1 MMAVQVVG
9 CAIVAILVGLTN
21 ADEDRVSHY
30 LPIGIETKNCG
41 SKFVIEAGKE
51 YIIEGTD
58 DFAGKT
64 CSYSFKG
71 QVKKNCLGL
80 CYDLQ
85 EESFIRNNKTTISL
99 ESENNEQVFSHQN
112 FTIGPRCSEDLN
124 ISFTLAVP
132 DDYEFDRN
140 NTGYKFSLAVY
151 NKCGEEKSMTFEEAI
166 KHLEGYHH
174 GEEFDNKEYMTTIY
188 GIIVGVCLAVMF
200 LIIFGI
206 TVFYYRHHS
215 DRKKSRSASMG
226 VPEAFKGKTTV
237 KPRST

>member
-1 MMAVQVVG
+1 MEVQLVF
-9 CAIVAILVGLTN
+9 CAIVAVLVGITY

-30 LPIGIETKNCG
+30 LLIGIETKNCG
-41 SKFVIEAGKE
+41 STFDIQTGKE
-51 YIIEGTD
+51 YIVKGTG
-58 DFAGKT
+58 DFTGQT
-64 CSYSFKG
+64 CSYSFKA

-80 CYDLQ
+80 CYDMQ
-85 EESFIRNNKTTISL
+85 KGSFIQNNKTTISL
-99 ESENNEQVFSHQN
+99 ESENKEQVFSHQN
-112 FTIGPRCSEDLN
+112 FTIGPSCSEDLN
-124 ISFTLAVP
+124 ISFTLSVP
-132 DDYEFDRN
+132 DDYEFDRKSL
-140 NTGYKFSLAVY
+140 GYEFSLAIY
-151 NKCGEEKSMTFEEAI
+151 NKCGEEESMTFEEAI